1 MNRKNG
7 DKSMNKKIKQF
18 VLVLG
23 VAATLA
29 GCSGQTES
37 PSNTSSTV
45 APSTTFKTISKTD
58 PKTTSQSDSKT
69 GSNATSQAVK
79 TDFISISAEEAK
91 KLMDSEKDYILLDV
105 RTQAEYDE
113 GYIPGSVLL
122 PHDQIADKAA
132 ELLKNKDQLIL
143 VYCRSGNRSKVASQA
158 LSELGY
164 TQVRE
169 MGGIKD
175 WPYEIEK

>member
-1 MNRKNG
+1 
-7 DKSMNKKIKQF
+7 MNKKIKQF
-18 VLVLG
+18 VLGFG
-23 VAATLA
+23 VAAALA
-29 GCSGQTES
+29 GCAGQAE
-37 PSNTSSTV
+37 
-45 APSTTFKTISKTD
+45 TTSKTD
-58 PKTTSQSDSKT
+58 SKTVSAAQTTSKTTSKT
-69 GSNATSQAVK
+69 VSTAAK
-79 TDFISISAEEAK
+79 TAYISISAEEAK
-91 KLMDSEKDYILLDV
+91 KLMDSQKDYILLDV

-113 GYIPGSVLL
+113 GHIPGAVLL

-158 LSELGY
+158 LSDLGY

-175 WPYEIEK
+175 WPYDIEK

>member
-1 MNRKNG
+1 
-7 DKSMNKKIKQF
+7 MNKKIKQF
-18 VLVLG
+18 VLAIG

-29 GCSGQTES
+29 GCGGQAES

-45 APSTTFKTISKTD
+45 ATSTPSKTIS
-58 PKTTSQSDSKT
+58 KTTSQSDSKT
-69 GSNATSQAVK
+69 GSKAVSQAVK
-79 TDFISISAEEAK
+79 TDFISISAAEAK

-113 GYIPGSVLL
+113 GHIPGSVLL

-175 WPYEIEK
+175 WPYEIGK